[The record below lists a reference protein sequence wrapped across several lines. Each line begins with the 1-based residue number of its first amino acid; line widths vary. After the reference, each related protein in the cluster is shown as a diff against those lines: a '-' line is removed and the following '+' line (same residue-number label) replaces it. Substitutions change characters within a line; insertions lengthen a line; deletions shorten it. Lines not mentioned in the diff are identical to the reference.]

1 MSFRERQ
8 EKQSGREMQKYWC
21 VIFVLFSVV
30 VHANAREIPSNGGYD
45 DQTLL
50 VHASVPEAA
59 ESSSVTGVGD
69 KKNFIYG
76 GVGGF
81 AGMGG
86 FAGVGPGVLPILG
99 GGVGGAAGLG
109 GAGGLGGL
117 GGAGGLGGPGGGVG
131 GAGGQGAAAGGTG
144 LGGGHGGV
152 LPLP

>member
-1 MSFRERQ
+1 
-8 EKQSGREMQKYWC
+8 MQKYWC
-21 VIFVLFSVV
+21 VIFVLFSVL
-30 VHANAREIPSNGGYD
+30 VHASSREMPSNGGHD
-45 DQTLL
+45 DVQTLL
-50 VHASVPEAA
+50 MHASAPEAA
-59 ESSSVTGVGD
+59 ESHSVTGVRD

-109 GAGGLGGL
+109 GAGGLGGV
-117 GGAGGLGGPGGGVG
+117 GGLGGPGGLGGGVG
-131 GAGGQGAAAGGTG
+131 GAGGQGGAAGGPG
-144 LGGGHGGV
+144 LGGDHGGV